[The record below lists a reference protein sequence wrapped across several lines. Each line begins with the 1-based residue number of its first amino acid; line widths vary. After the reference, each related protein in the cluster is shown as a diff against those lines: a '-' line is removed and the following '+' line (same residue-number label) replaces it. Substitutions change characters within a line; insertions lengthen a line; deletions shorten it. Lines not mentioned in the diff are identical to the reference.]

1 MQTRKIN
8 PWTWQDQFGF
18 AHAVE
23 VTGGERVVHC
33 AGQGSVDD
41 DGAPVHAGDVAGQIG
56 KSLDNLERVLSDA
69 GLGLSDVVRLTYYT
83 TDMEA
88 FFGAMGTLVERLDA
102 AGCRPASTLV
112 EVARLA
118 YPEMLV
124 EIEATAAA

>member
-1 MQTRKIN
+1 METRKIN
-8 PWTWQDQFGF
+8 PTTWQDQFGF
-18 AHAVE
+18 AQAVE

-41 DGAPVHAGDVAGQIG
+41 DGSPVHAGDIAAQIG

-69 GLGLSDVVRLTYYT
+69 GLGLSDVVRLTYFT
-83 TDMEA
+83 TDIEG
-88 FFGAMGTLVERLDA
+88 FFGAMGTLVERLDG

-124 EIEATAAA
+124 EIEATAAG